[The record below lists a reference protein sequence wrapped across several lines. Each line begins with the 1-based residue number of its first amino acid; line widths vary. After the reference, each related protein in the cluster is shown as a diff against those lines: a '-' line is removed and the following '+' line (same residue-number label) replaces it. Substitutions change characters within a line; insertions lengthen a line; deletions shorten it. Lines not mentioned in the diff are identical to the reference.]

1 VARSSSSLSVRKVMM
16 PEVEG
21 VEVRGVRGVGS
32 VSRWGWHSGHA
43 KVA

>member
-1 VARSSSSLSVRKVMM
+1 MARSSSSLSVRKVMM

-21 VEVRGVRGVGS
+21 VEVRVVRGVGS